1 MLLLSLFNLSVAEP
15 ITVEPNALLQDEY
28 SLERRRGKKKR
39 QRRRRAR
46 KKAAENRSMHG
57 LTLGVGTLGGTLGY
71 VYAPNSKISFSGQYS
86 ALPAPPAEYTF
97 SDDGSTYTDTT
108 NLSTLTLRG
117 NVHPF
122 QRLKWFHV
130 SAGVAYSMS
139 SITLDLPDGTH
150 NIGGEADTS
159 TSGTGTVD
167 FSDIQPYIGIGGG
180 YTNKKGLNFFLDV
193 GTNFQ
198 GAPVVEMNWDS
209 NAADASLDA
218 ETDAINT
225 HYSAYQYFLV
235 IQLGINYMF

>member
-1 MLLLSLFNLSVAEP
+1 MILLSLFNLSVAEP
-15 ITVEPNALLQDEY
+15 ISVEPNTLLQDEY

-46 KKAAENRSMHG
+46 KRAANSSMHG

-86 ALPAPPAEYTF
+86 MLPAPPTEYTF
-97 SDDGSTYTDTT
+97 TDEGSTYTDTT

-139 SITLDLPDGTH
+139 TIALELEDGTH

-193 GTNFQ
+193 GVNYQ
-198 GAPVVEMNWDS
+198 GAPVVDMTYDTTAS
-209 NAADASLDA
+209 QAAVDA
-218 ETDAINT
+218 ESDAVNA
-225 HYSAYQYFLV
+225 HYSDYQFYPVF
-235 IQLGINYMF
+235 QLGMNYMF

>member
-15 ITVEPNALLQDEY
+15 IKIESNALIQDEY
-28 SLERRRGKKKR
+28 TLERRNKKKR

-46 KKAAENRSMHG
+46 NKSAKNRSMHG

-86 ALPAPPAEYTF
+86 MLPAPPAEYTF
-97 SDDGSTYTDTT
+97 SEGGSTFTDTT

-139 SITLDLPDGTH
+139 TIALELEDGTH
-150 NIGGEADTS
+150 TIGGQADTS
-159 TSGTGTVD
+159 TSATGSVD

-180 YTNKKGLNFFLDV
+180 YTNKKGLIPPWL
-193 GTNFQ
+193 
-198 GAPVVEMNWDS
+198 
-209 NAADASLDA
+209 
-218 ETDAINT
+218 
-225 HYSAYQYFLV
+225 
-235 IQLGINYMF
+235 